1 MVTSEAVVLTLQRD
15 GGMEGQ
21 RGKKEERSAD
31 KDFYVCQ
38 FALSFETLPTNK
50 NRLPTQTMSRITLHK
65 ATFS

>member
-15 GGMEGQ
+15 GGMERQ

-38 FALSFETLPTNK
+38 FALCF
-50 NRLPTQTMSRITLHK
+50 
-65 ATFS
+65 